1 MCKPI
6 TVNQLLKNLQE
17 LKAKGYGN
25 APIFVA
31 DDEECNGYHGLWY
44 MGEAAGDMPKDRKEA
59 CEELNTDLDCL
70 EDNNMA
76 VYMG

>member
-1 MCKPI
+1 MGPI
-6 TVNQLLKNLQE
+6 TVNQLLRNLTE

-31 DDEECNGYHGLWY
+31 DDEECNGYHALWY
-44 MGEAAGDMPKDRKEA
+44 IGETAGEMPADRKA
-59 CEELNTDLDCL
+59 DCEELNCDLCVLKDRK
-70 EDNNMA
+70 MA

>member
-1 MCKPI
+1 MAKAI

-25 APIFVA
+25 AQIFIT
-31 DDEECNGYHGLWY
+31 DDEECNGYHAMWY
-44 MGEAAGDMPKDRKEA
+44 VGEAAGEMPADKKAD
-59 CEELNTDLDCL
+59 CEELNCDLSILD
-70 EDNNMA
+70 DTKMA

>member
-1 MCKPI
+1 MNKPV

-25 APIFVA
+25 APIFIT
-31 DDEECNGYHGLWY
+31 DDEECNGYHGMWY
-44 MGEAAGDMPKDRKEA
+44 VGEAAGEMSADQKRD
-59 CEELNTDLDCL
+59 CEELNYDLGCL
-70 EDNNMA
+70 EDKNMA

>member
-1 MCKPI
+1 MNKPV

-25 APIFVA
+25 APIFIT
-31 DDEECNGYHGLWY
+31 DDEECNGYHGMWY
-44 MGEAAGDMPKDRKEA
+44 VGEAAGEMPADQKRD
-59 CEELNTDLDCL
+59 CEELNYDLDCL
-70 EDNNMA
+70 EDKNMA